1 MLLQFASKWN
11 RFENI
16 LLAEWVSAQEL
27 LLYDANQV
35 TVLLKRANYDLSL
48 AQIPNGLWNLLHDLE
63 RIGLQ
68 NLLDQYVDWVLPL
81 GDEFVEHLDVL
92 LVFPLLS
99 FFLSLLVFW
108 VLAFFGLLALEV
120 FDDLWDVG
128 VFLQLRG
135 LAHVDDLLEWA
146 FVGQQLVEGLEAKQA
161 DLIILR
167 ILNKTHDDRPK

>member
-1 MLLQFASKWN
+1 
-11 RFENI
+11 
-16 LLAEWVSAQEL
+16 
-27 LLYDANQV
+27 
-35 TVLLKRANYDLSL
+35 
-48 AQIPNGLWNLLHDLE
+48 LHDLE

-120 FDDLWDVG
+120 FDDL
-128 VFLQLRG
+128 
-135 LAHVDDLLEWA
+135 
-146 FVGQQLVEGLEAKQA
+146 
-161 DLIILR
+161 
-167 ILNKTHDDRPK
+167 